1 MSYKIVLISHNN
13 ELFHFM
19 DNNSNIRF
27 EVICQTFSY
36 IKENL
41 CETICLYI
49 IQDKIFTYRSL
60 CMINKIRSLDNLT
73 PILFISEQKNKKIRI
88 YEKIRAIESGVD
100 EYLSYP
106 QTMEEITASIRAL
119 IRRTERITD
128 GNVISVKEEFV
139 INSGSRKI
147 ILKGQEIPFTKL
159 EFNIIYYLASNKDRA
174 VTYKEL
180 YEAVWQKEYL
190 CDDMN
195 IMAHI
200 HRIRQKLEADPKHPK
215 YIQNIYGIG
224 YRFAS

>member
-1 MSYKIVLISHNN
+1 MSYKIALISHNN
-13 ELFHFM
+13 ELFYSM
-19 DNNSNIRF
+19 NKNSNIRF
-27 EVICQTFSY
+27 EVIYHTFSY
-36 IKENL
+36 IKKNPY
-41 CETICLYI
+41 ETVSLYI

-60 CMINKIRSLDNLT
+60 CMVNRIRSLDNLT

-88 YEKIRAIESGVD
+88 SEKIQAIESGVD

-106 QTMEEITASIRAL
+106 QTIEEIIASIQAL

-128 GNVISVKEEFV
+128 KNIITVKNEFV

-147 ILKGQEIPFTKL
+147 IMKGQEIPFTKL
-159 EFNIIYYLASNKDRA
+159 EFNIIYYLASNKNRA

-200 HRIRQKLEADPKHPK
+200 HRIRKKLEADPKHPK
-215 YIQNIYGIG
+215 YIQNVYGIG
-224 YRFAS
+224 YRFAG

>member
-1 MSYKIVLISHNN
+1 MIYKIVLISHDN
-13 ELFHFM
+13 ELFYSI
-19 DNNSNIRF
+19 NKNNIRF
-27 EVICQTFSY
+27 EVIYHNFSY
-36 IKENL
+36 IKKNSY
-41 CETICLYI
+41 ETVSLYI
-49 IQDKIFTYRSL
+49 IQDEILTYRSL
-60 CMINKIRSLDNLT
+60 CMINRIRSFDNLT
-73 PILFISEQKNKKIRI
+73 PILFISEQKNKRNRI
-88 YEKIRAIESGVD
+88 SEKIRAIESGVD

-106 QTMEEITASIRAL
+106 QTIEEITASIRAL
-119 IRRTERITD
+119 IRRTDRITD
-128 GNVISVKEEFV
+128 KNIIAVKDEFV
-139 INSGSRKI
+139 INLGSRKI
-147 ILKGQEIPFTKL
+147 ILKGQEIPCTKL
-159 EFNIIYYLASNKDRA
+159 EFNIIYYLASNKERA